1 MVYNKLAQIE
11 TQSQNIAMEI
21 QLDFVQSLAS
31 YIFVVIHLTLFD
43 TIGASLIVNRSYS
56 NTFSD
61 ANYIERSNDY
71 NALSDVR
78 TISMSSRA
86 VCSAEQRKYQNVD
99 EPTTY
104 SDTLSQTDAVT
115 RQYLSLPYPSVSEEQ
130 LQAEQNHYMGPDRNM
145 PHVTYT
151 TLSLEYLNH
160 FLYQGRNDFK

>member
-1 MVYNKLAQIE
+1 M
-11 TQSQNIAMEI
+11 AMEI
-21 QLDFVQSLAS
+21 QPNVVRNFAS
-31 YIFVVIHLTLFD
+31 YIFLVIHLTLFD
-43 TIGASLIVNRSYS
+43 TIGASLVVNRSYS
-56 NTFSD
+56 NTFSGV
-61 ANYIERSNDY
+61 NHIERSNDY

-115 RQYLSLPYPSVSEEQ
+115 KQYLSLPYPSVSEEQ
-130 LQAEQNHYMGPDRNM
+130 LQAEQTHYMGPDRNM

-160 FLYQGRNDFK
+160 FLYQGSNDFR

>member
-1 MVYNKLAQIE
+1 
-11 TQSQNIAMEI
+11 MEI
-21 QLDFVQSLAS
+21 QLDFVRSFAL
-31 YIFVVIHLTLFD
+31 YIFLVIQLL
-43 TIGASLIVNRSYS
+43 VNRSYS

-61 ANYIERSNDY
+61 ENYIVRRNDHID
-71 NALSDVR
+71 LSDVR
-78 TISMSSRA
+78 TVSMSSRA

-99 EPTTY
+99 EANTY

-115 RQYLSLPYPSVSEEQ
+115 KQYLSLPYPSVSEEQ
-130 LQAEQNHYMGPDRNM
+130 LQEEQTHYTGPNRNI

>member
-1 MVYNKLAQIE
+1 MALFE
-11 TQSQNIAMEI
+11 TQSQNVAM
-21 QLDFVQSLAS
+21 DFQFEVVRSFSS
-31 YIFVVIHLTLFD
+31 YIFLVIQYTLFN
-43 TIGASLIVNRSYS
+43 TIGALVVENRSPS

-61 ANYIERSNDY
+61 VKYIEKSNDHIS
-71 NALSDVR
+71 LSDVR

-99 EPTTY
+99 DPTTY

-130 LQAEQNHYMGPDRNM
+130 LQAEQTHYMGPDRNM

>member
-1 MVYNKLAQIE
+1 
-11 TQSQNIAMEI
+11 MEI
-21 QLDFVQSLAS
+21 QLDFVRSVAS
-31 YIFVVIHLTLFD
+31 YIFLVIHFTPFD
-43 TIGASLIVNRSYS
+43 TIGASSIVNRSYS
-56 NTFSD
+56 NTFSGV
-61 ANYIERSNDY
+61 NHIERSNDY

-99 EPTTY
+99 EANTY

-130 LQAEQNHYMGPDRNM
+130 LQAEQTHYMGPDRNM

>member
-1 MVYNKLAQIE
+1 M
-11 TQSQNIAMEI
+11 
-21 QLDFVQSLAS
+21 DFQFEVVRSFSS
-31 YIFVVIHLTLFD
+31 YIFLVIQYTLFN
-43 TIGASLIVNRSYS
+43 TIGALVVENRSPS

-61 ANYIERSNDY
+61 VKYFEKSNDHIS
-71 NALSDVR
+71 LSDVR

-99 EPTTY
+99 ETTAY

-130 LQAEQNHYMGPDRNM
+130 LQAEQTHYMGPDRNM